1 MKLKRF
7 LKVIDMI
14 SEYTAKAFSYII
26 IVIVILQAGEA
37 VARYIFHKPSIWSWE
52 LAMLLYGIHFIVGAG
67 WVLKEEGHVRTDVI
81 FQTLSQ
87 KKQALLE
94 LIMYPCLFFVF
105 TTVMLW
111 KSTANAIYSVLVREA
126 TFTQWAPPFYPV
138 KIIVALSFLI
148 LLLQGI
154 AKWIRCLVF
163 FRKGERI

>member
-1 MKLKRF
+1 MLKKF
-7 LKVIDMI
+7 LNTIDEI
-14 SEYTAKAFSYII
+14 SEYTAKAFSYLI
-26 IVIVILQAGEA
+26 IVMVVLQVGEA
-37 VARYIFHKPSIWSWE
+37 ILRYVFNKPTIWSWE
-52 LAMLLYGIHFIVGAG
+52 LVMLLYGVHFIIGAG

-81 FQTLSQ
+81 FQTLAP

-105 TTVMLW
+105 VIVMLW
-111 KSTANAIYSVLVREA
+111 KSTANAIYSVSVREA

-138 KIIVALSFLI
+138 KIIVAIAFLI

-154 AKWIRCLVF
+154 AKWIRCFVF